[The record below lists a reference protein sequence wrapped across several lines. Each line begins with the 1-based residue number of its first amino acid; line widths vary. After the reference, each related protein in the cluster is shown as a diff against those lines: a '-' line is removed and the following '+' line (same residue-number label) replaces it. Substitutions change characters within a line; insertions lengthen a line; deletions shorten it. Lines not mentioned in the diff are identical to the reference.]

1 MENNQ
6 TCSCALG
13 LDKGKLIDMLNVALS
28 EEWLS
33 YYQYWIGARVVEG
46 AMRSEI
52 ESEFLEHANE
62 ELRHA
67 EMLARR
73 IGELDGTPVLDP
85 QMWFTLA
92 RCKYEV
98 PSDFKVDSILVQ
110 NLHSEKC
117 AIARYREI
125 ADYTS
130 GKDYTTAQI
139 AVEILADEIDHAS
152 DITQYQRDIL
162 VMRASLVGK

>member
-1 MENNQ
+1 MNEQ
-6 TCSCALG
+6 E
-13 LDKGKLIDMLNVALS
+13 LDKMTLLEMLNAALS

-33 YYQYWIGARVVEG
+33 YYQYWIGARVIEG
-46 AMRSEI
+46 ALRGTI
-52 ESEFLEHANE
+52 EKEFLVHANE

-67 EMLARR
+67 EMLSKR
-73 IGELDGTPVLDP
+73 IGELGGVPVLDP
-85 QMWFTLA
+85 KLWFTLA
-92 RCKYEV
+92 RCQYEV
-98 PSDFKVDSILVQ
+98 PADFKEDSILIQ

-139 AVEILADEIDHAS
+139 AVEILADEIDHAT
-152 DITQYQRDIL
+152 DITGYQRDIQ
-162 VMRASLVGK
+162 VMREGLIKS

>member
-1 MENNQ
+1 MKNSES
-6 TCSCALG
+6 SCACG
-13 LDKGKLIDMLNVALS
+13 LDRDKLIEMLNVALS
-28 EEWLS
+28 EEWLA
-33 YYQYWIGARVVEG
+33 YYQYWIGARVIEG
-46 AMRSEI
+46 PMRSEI

-73 IGELDGTPVLDP
+73 IGELEGVPVLDP

-92 RCKYEV
+92 KCKYEAPTYFEV
-98 PSDFKVDSILVQ
+98 ESVLIQ

-139 AVEILADEIDHAS
+139 AIEILADEIDHAS

-162 VMRASLVGK
+162 VMRESFMIK